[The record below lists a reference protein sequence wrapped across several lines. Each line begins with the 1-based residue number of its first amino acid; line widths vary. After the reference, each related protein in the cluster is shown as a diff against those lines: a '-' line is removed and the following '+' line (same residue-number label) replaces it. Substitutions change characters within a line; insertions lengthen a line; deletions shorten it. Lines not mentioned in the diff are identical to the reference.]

1 MAVVED
7 GAAPLFALVFLY
19 DRRFQSDTACY
30 EVAEQFSRGTSEVAQ
45 EVRVCL
51 KLGEQLSVENHTILY
66 YFCPSLG
73 ALTRRKGQQG
83 GGIGE
88 HEPGLVE
95 RADQV
100 FAAGMVNAGFAS
112 NCCINLGQQ

>member
-7 GAAPLFALVFLY
+7 GTAPLFAFVFLY
-19 DRRFQSDTACY
+19 DRCFQSGTACN
-30 EVAEQFSRGTSEVAQ
+30 EPAEHLNRGTNEVAQ

-51 KLGEQLSVENHTILY
+51 KLGEQLSVEYHTILY

-73 ALTRRKGQQG
+73 ALTHRKGQQG
-83 GGIGE
+83 GRIGQ

-95 RADQV
+95 STDQV
-100 FAAGMVNAGFAS
+100 FAARMVNAGF
-112 NCCINLGQQ
+112 